1 MAVGTITL
9 YGGQECD
16 FFWVIRG
23 IPSTEISESLQE
35 LSFEPEWTAETEFYA
50 PFDNTLVAN
59 GLGGSAANPDS
70 WRIYRKKVGTDLLEF
85 VAEIDGT
92 QTSINDY
99 MCVNKAGYSYE
110 LFAVNTDYIEMPIS
124 SSSITTS
131 WDCWCLITANESDED
146 NILYADK
153 IFLFSLNVVSPQFSN
168 NAKVNRLD
176 NFTKYP
182 KFQYGQSNYL
192 SSTLTGLIGYI
203 DCDTGEYVE
212 DATTA
217 LEIFNLSTDGKRK
230 FLKDIRGNIWE
241 ISLADAISRQ
251 EDDYIQK
258 QTYTDSIPWAEK
270 GSIDGISLINEVTA
284 DE

>member
-1 MAVGTITL
+1 LAVGTITL

-23 IPSTEISESLQE
+23 TPSTEISESLQDI
-35 LSFEPEWTAETEFYA
+35 SFKPVWTQETEFQ
-50 PFDNTLVAN
+50 TLFEGTLIAN
-59 GLGGSAANPDS
+59 GVGGSAALPDS

-85 VAEIDGT
+85 VAEVDGT
-92 QTSINDY
+92 QTSIKDY
-99 MCVNKAGYSYE
+99 VCVNKTGYSYE
-110 LFAVNTDYIEMPIS
+110 LFAVNSDYIEIPVS
-124 SSSITTS
+124 SSSVETS
-131 WDCWCLITANESDED
+131 WGCWCLITANESDED

-153 IFLFSLNVVSPQFSN
+153 IFVFSLNVASPQFSN

-182 KFQYGQSNYL
+182 KFQYGPSNYL
-192 SSTLTGLIGYI
+192 SSTLTGLIGYV
-203 DCDTGEYVE
+203 DCETGEYIE

-217 LEIFNLSTDGKRK
+217 MDIFNLSIDGKRK
-230 FLKDIRGNIWE
+230 FIKDIRGNMWE
-241 ISLADAISRQ
+241 ISLSDAISRQ
-251 EDDYIQK
+251 EDDYIQT

-270 GSIDGISLINEVTA
+270 GSMEGISLINEVMA